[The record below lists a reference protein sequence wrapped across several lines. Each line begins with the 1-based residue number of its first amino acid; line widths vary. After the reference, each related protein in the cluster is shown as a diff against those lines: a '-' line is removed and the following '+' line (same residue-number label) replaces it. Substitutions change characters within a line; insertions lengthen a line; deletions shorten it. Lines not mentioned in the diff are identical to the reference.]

1 MSYDNVHGIISKL
14 FTDLF
19 VKHSLNSRIEVV
31 CTFLSDLERNSSN
44 VLKGKDFEG
53 YAKYDI
59 IKASQ
64 SQYSNI
70 PAARIVKYEILLDMV
85 LYRST
90 PPNIKMDL

>member
-1 MSYDNVHGIISKL
+1 MFLTPILQYLQKL
-14 FTDLF
+14 
-19 VKHSLNSRIEVV
+19 S
-31 CTFLSDLERNSSN
+31 TFLSDLEINSSN
-44 VLKGKDFEG
+44 VLKGKDLEG

-70 PAARIVKYEILLDMV
+70 PAARIVKYEILLDIV

-90 PPNIKMDL
+90 PPNIKIDL